1 MDEQEKR
8 KWKRPA
14 LEAYVNVKDRW
25 YHNRAMIE
33 LKKIKKETTGQI
45 ILGTVVSITVSSCL
59 IFSLLRKSSG
69 A

>member
-25 YHNRAMIE
+25 YHNRAMTE
-33 LKKIKKETTGQI
+33 LRKIKKETTGRI
-45 ILGTVVSITVSSCL
+45 ILGTVVSITASSCL